1 MTNPKY
7 INTYKYRR
15 YYNGYYD
22 INRNIHTLFIYLFF
36 NNEVFFYMD
45 IETIKII

>member
-7 INTYKYRR
+7 INTYKYPR

-22 INRNIHTLFIYLFF
+22 INRNIHIYLFF
-36 NNEVFFYMD
+36 NNEVFFMD
-45 IETIKII
+45 IETIKIIKIS

>member
-7 INTYKYRR
+7 INTYKYPR

-36 NNEVFFYMD
+36 NNEVFFSFFLW
-45 IETIKII
+45 ILKL